1 MKRIFFLLFLFGSV
15 QIQAQSNINEL
26 LAAGLADAE
35 RFTDSYLFPVS
46 EGAIHNISNGWYNSG
61 ESKPLGGFEIS
72 IVGNYSPYENK
83 EDKKTF
89 TLDTADYENL
99 QFDDGSPSKVVSSA
113 LGDLEGIIV
122 YVEGEPIPGTT
133 VRENFELPT
142 GLASEDINFIP
153 SAFVQVGIGL
163 VHGTEIKARFFPKI
177 NAEGGSYGL
186 YGVGLQHEFTHHLSA
201 LAQKAFPVR
210 ISAVIG
216 YTRLDATYDFTE
228 TSIIAGSDQKID
240 VDMNS
245 WVFQAVAS
253 TKLPVINFYAGIG
266 YMTGKSQTD
275 ILGTYTVQSGP
286 FQQTYTDPFSL
297 NHKASGIRAN
307 LGAKLKL
314 GFFRLNFDYTIAEFN
329 TLTAGINFGM
339 K

>member
-1 MKRIFFLLFLFGSV
+1 MKNVIFLLFCTIGFLGT
-15 QIQAQSNINEL
+15 AQSNINEL
-26 LAAGLADAE
+26 LAAGLDDAE
-35 RFTDSYLFPVS
+35 RFTDSYLYPVS
-46 EGAIHNISNGWYNSG
+46 EGAIHTISNGWYNSG

-72 IVGNYSPYENK
+72 IIGNYSPYKSK
-83 EDKKTF
+83 EGKKTF

-99 QFDDGSPSKVVSSA
+99 QFDDGSTSKVVSSA
-113 LGDLEGIIV
+113 LGDLEGIMVFI
-122 YVEGEPIPGTT
+122 EGEPIPGTT
-133 VRENFELPT
+133 VREDFELPT

-153 SAFVQVGIGL
+153 SAFLQVGIGL

-186 YGVGLQHEFTHHLSA
+186 YGFGLQHEFTHHLA
-201 LAQKAFPVR
+201 PLVQKRFPVR
-210 ISAVIG
+210 LSAVIG
-216 YTRLDATYDFTE
+216 YTKLDATYDFTNS
-228 TSIIAGSDQKID
+228 SIIAGSDQKID
-240 VDMNS
+240 IDMSS

-286 FQQTYTDPFSL
+286 FQQTYEDPFSL
-297 NHKASGIRAN
+297 NHEAKGVRAN

-329 TLTAGINFGM
+329 TLSAGINFGM
-339 K
+339 R

>member
-1 MKRIFFLLFLFGSV
+1 MKRVFFLLFLASFF
-15 QIQAQSNINEL
+15 QTQAQSNINEL

-35 RFTDSYLFPVS
+35 RFTDDYLFPVS
-46 EGAIHNISNGWYNSG
+46 EGALHNISNGWYNSG

-72 IVGNYSPYENK
+72 IIGNYSPYKNK

-99 QFDDGSPSKVVSSA
+99 QFDDGSTSKVVSSA

-122 YVEGEPIPGTT
+122 FVEGEPVPGTT

-142 GLASEDINFIP
+142 GLASENINFVP
-153 SAFVQVGIGL
+153 SAFLQVGIGL
-163 VHGTEIKARFFPKI
+163 IKGTEIKARFFPKL
-177 NAEGGSYGL
+177 NTDDGSYGL
-186 YGVGLQHEFTHHLSA
+186 YGFGLQHEFTHHMSA

-216 YTRLDATYDFTE
+216 YTKLDATYDFTNS
-228 TSIIAGSDQKID
+228 SIITGSDQKID
-240 VDMNS
+240 VDMS
-245 WVFQAVAS
+245 TWVFQAVAS
-253 TKLPVINFYAGIG
+253 TKLPVINFYAGVG

-275 ILGTYTVQSGP
+275 ILGTYIVQSGP
-286 FQQTYTDPFSL
+286 FQQTYEDPFSL
-297 NHKASGIRAN
+297 NHEANGVRAN

-314 GFFRLNFDYTIAEFN
+314 GFFRLNFDYTLAEFN
-329 TLTAGINFGM
+329 TISAGINFGM
-339 K
+339 R

>member
-1 MKRIFFLLFLFGSV
+1 MKNVIFLLLCACSFSGF
-15 QIQAQSNINEL
+15 AQSNINEL

-35 RFTDSYLFPVS
+35 RFTDDYLFPVS
-46 EGAIHNISNGWYNSG
+46 EGALHSISNGWYNTG
-61 ESKPLGGFEIS
+61 ESKLLGAFEIS
-72 IVGNYSPYENK
+72 IIGNYSPYKNK

-99 QFDDGSPSKVVSSA
+99 QFDDGSTSKVVSSA
-113 LGDLEGIIV
+113 LGDIEGIMV

-133 VRENFELPT
+133 VREDFELPT
-142 GLASEDINFIP
+142 GLASENINFIP

-186 YGVGLQHEFTHHLSA
+186 YGFGLQHEFTHHLKP
-201 LAQKAFPVR
+201 LVQKRFPVR
-210 ISAVIG
+210 LSAVIG

-228 TSIIAGSDQKID
+228 TNIIAGSDQKID
-240 VDMNS
+240 VDMS
-245 WVFQAVAS
+245 TWVFQAVAS

-275 ILGTYTVQSGP
+275 ILGTYVVQSGP
-286 FQQTYTDPFSL
+286 FQQTYQDPFSL
-297 NHKASGIRAN
+297 NHEAKGVRAN

-314 GFFRLNFDYTIAEFN
+314 GFFRLNFDYTLAEFN
-329 TLTAGINFGM
+329 TISAGINFGFR
-339 K
+339 